1 MLGKRSPQR
10 SLFDVAFLY
19 EDLIPE
25 DSFYGFLGDKREQLF
40 RDEDFEELYC
50 LSNGRPSVAPSL
62 LATALLLQSH
72 DRASDQEAWERSKF
86 DARWKHALG
95 VPFGETP
102 FAKSTLQLFR
112 AKLLV
117 HDKVEAIFRRSLE
130 YASEEGF
137 LRGKTIKA
145 VVDTTPIFGR
155 GAVKDT
161 YNLLA
166 DGIRQVIR
174 ALAVAASTEPETW
187 AAEVGYERYFS
198 GSVKGQADVDWDE
211 ETSRRRFLRGIVEDA
226 EGILQRVRDE
236 QDEEIHER
244 LAAAA
249 ALLSDIL
256 QQDIEADVAGPKLR
270 EGVAKGRIVSVHDPE
285 MRHGRKSSRVRFDGH
300 KGAIAVD
307 PESQLITAV
316 DVVDASSY
324 DGDTALPLTEA
335 TEENL
340 GCKVEETIGDCAY
353 GDGTTRRE
361 FDEADRKLVAKVP
374 RPRRGKRI
382 PKEDFAIDLEA
393 GSCTCPVGHV
403 TTDLRPA
410 GSRTD
415 RRGRRVPV
423 RHFRFSDDVCRECPL
438 RESCTS
444 SRSGGRTITVHPR
457 ENELRQARAFQ
468 QSEAARE
475 YKMYRQTVE
484 HRLARLMQLGVR
496 QSRYFGQ
503 AKTLLQLSLAATVAN
518 LTLVAAHG
526 KAG

>member
-1 MLGKRSPQR
+1 MLGKQSPQR

-19 EDLIPE
+19 NDLIPR
-25 DSFYGFLGDKREQLF
+25 DSFYGFLGEQRERLF
-40 RDEDFEELYC
+40 RDEDFKELYC
-50 LSNGRPSVAPSL
+50 LGNGRPSVAPSL

-72 DRASDQEAWERSKF
+72 DRASDQEAWERSQY

-137 LRGKTIKA
+137 LQGKKIKA

-166 DGIRQVIR
+166 DGIRQVVR
-174 ALAVAASTEPETW
+174 ASAVAADVEPETW
-187 AAEVGYERYFS
+187 AAEHGCARYFS
-198 GSVKGQADVDWDE
+198 GSVKGQADVNWDE

-226 EGILQRVRDE
+226 EEVLRTVRDE
-236 QDEEIHER
+236 QDEEVHER

-249 ALLSDIL
+249 GVLSDIL
-256 QQDIEADVAGPKLR
+256 QQDIEADADGPKLR
-270 EGVAKGRIVSVHDPE
+270 QGVAKGRIVSVHDPE

-316 DVVDASSY
+316 DVVEASSY

-335 TEENL
+335 TEDNL
-340 GCKVEETIGDCAY
+340 GCEVEETIGDCAY
-353 GDGTTRRE
+353 GDSTTRRE
-361 FDEADRKLVAKVP
+361 FGEAGRKLVAKVP
-374 RPRRGKRI
+374 RPRRGKLI

-403 TTDLRPA
+403 TSNLVSS
-410 GSRTD
+410 GSRKD
-415 RRGRRVPV
+415 RRGRRVPLRV
-423 RHFRFSDDVCRECPL
+423 FRFPNDVCRECPL
-438 RESCTS
+438 RSSCTS
-444 SRSGGRTITVHPR
+444 RRSGGRTITVHPR
-457 ENELRQARAFQ
+457 EDELQKARAFQ
-468 QSEAARE
+468 NSEASRE
-475 YKMYRQTVE
+475 YKVHRQTVE
-484 HRLARLMQLGVR
+484 HRLARLMQLGGR

-503 AKTLLQLSLAATVAN
+503 AKTLLQFSLAAAVAN
-518 LTLVAAHG
+518 LTLLAALG
-526 KAG
+526 

>member
-10 SLFDVAFLY
+10 SLFDVSFLY
-19 EDLIPE
+19 DDLIPR
-25 DSFYGFLGDKREQLF
+25 DSFYGFLGEKRDELF
-40 RDEDFEELYC
+40 RDEDFKELYC

-62 LATALLLQSH
+62 LAAALLLQSH
-72 DRASDQEAWERSKF
+72 DRASDQEAWERSQY

-95 VPFGETP
+95 VSFGVTP

-117 HDKVEAIFRRSLE
+117 HNQAEAIFRRSLE

-137 LRGKTIKA
+137 LGGKKIKA

-166 DGIRQVIR
+166 DGIRQVAR
-174 ALAVAASTEPETW
+174 ALAVAAGVEPETW
-187 AAEVGYERYFS
+187 AAEHGCERYFS
-198 GSVKGQADVDWDE
+198 GSVKGQADVNWDE
-211 ETSRRRFLRGIVEDA
+211 ETSRREFLRGIVEDA
-226 EGILQRVRDE
+226 EEILRRVREE
-236 QDEEIHER
+236 QDEEVHER

-249 ALLSDIL
+249 GILSDIL
-256 QQDIEADVAGPKLR
+256 QQDIEADADGPKLR
-270 EGVAKGRIVSVHDPE
+270 DGVAKGRTVSVHDPE

-316 DVVDASSY
+316 DVVDASSH

-335 TEENL
+335 TEDNL
-340 GCKVEETIGDCAY
+340 GREVEETIGDCAY

-361 FDEADRKLVAKVP
+361 FAEAERKLVAKVP

-393 GSCTCPVGHV
+393 GSCTCPAGRHNRHRTRRITQGSPGAASANPCLPLPKRCVQRMPSALQVHEQSIR
-403 TTDLRPA
+403 RPNDHSESPR
-410 GSRTD
+410 SRAS
-415 RRGRRVPV
+415 RSQSIPASRGIPRVQGASP
-423 RHFRFSDDVCRECPL
+423 
-438 RESCTS
+438 S
-444 SRSGGRTITVHPR
+444 SRASDRPPK
-457 ENELRQARAFQ
+457 
-468 QSEAARE
+468 AAR
-475 YKMYRQTVE
+475 
-484 HRLARLMQLGVR
+484 G
-496 QSRYFGQ
+496 
-503 AKTLLQLSLAATVAN
+503 
-518 LTLVAAHG
+518 
-526 KAG
+526 

>member
-1 MLGKRSPQR
+1 MLGQQSPQR

-19 EDLIPE
+19 EDLIPK
-25 DSFYGFLGDKREQLF
+25 DSFHWFLGDKREELF
-40 RDEDFEELYC
+40 RDEDFKELYC

-72 DRASDQEAWERSKF
+72 DRASDQEAWERSQY

-95 VPFGETP
+95 VPFGEQP

-117 HDKVEAIFRRSLE
+117 HNKVEAIFRRSLE

-137 LRGKTIKA
+137 LRGKKIKA

-166 DGIRQVIR
+166 DGIRQVVT
-174 ALAVAASTEPETW
+174 ALAAAADVEPETW
-187 AAEVGYERYFS
+187 AAEHGCERYFS
-198 GSVKGQADVDWDE
+198 GSVKGQAGVNWDE

-226 EGILQRVRDE
+226 EEILRHVRDE
-236 QDEEIHER
+236 QDEKVHER

-249 ALLSDIL
+249 GILSNIL
-256 QQDIEADVAGPKLR
+256 QQDIEAEADGPKIR
-270 EGVAKGRIVSVHDPE
+270 EGVAKGRIVSVHDPQ

-307 PESQLITAV
+307 PETQLITAV
-316 DVVDASSY
+316 AVVDASSY
-324 DGDTALPLTEA
+324 DGDTALQLTEA

-340 GCKVEETIGDCAY
+340 DCEVEETIGDCAY
-353 GDGTTRRE
+353 GDGTARRE
-361 FDEADRKLVAKVP
+361 FAEADRKLVAKVP
-374 RPRRGKRI
+374 RPRRGKVI

-393 GSCTCPVGHV
+393 GSCTCPAGHV

-415 RRGRRVPV
+415 RRGRRVP
-423 RHFRFSDDVCRECPL
+423 RRLFRFPNDVCRACPL
-438 RESCTS
+438 RSSCTS
-444 SRSGGRTITVHPR
+444 GRSGGRTVTVHPR
-457 ENELRQARAFQ
+457 EAELQAARAFQ
-468 QSEAARE
+468 QSEASRE
-475 YKMYRQTVE
+475 YKVHRQTVE

-503 AKTLLQLSLAATVAN
+503 PKTLFQLSLAAAVAN
-518 LTLVAAHG
+518 LTLLAALG
-526 KAG
+526 QAG